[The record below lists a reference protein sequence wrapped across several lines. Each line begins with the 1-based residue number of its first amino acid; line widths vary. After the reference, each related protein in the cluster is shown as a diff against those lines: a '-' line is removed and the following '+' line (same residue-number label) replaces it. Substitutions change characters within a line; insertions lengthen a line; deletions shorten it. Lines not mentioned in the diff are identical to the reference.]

1 MKTLIIHPDDRS
13 TDFLKPIYS
22 GLSNTT
28 VLTENVSPYALKKAI
43 SEHDQIIMMGHG
55 SPYGLFNVSS
65 IGHSFFTIG
74 KEHVKLLR
82 DKKNIFIWCNADQF
96 VKQYNLPGLFTG
108 MFISEVAEASYCRV
122 IAEQTQVD
130 ESNDLFAELM
140 GKYLVK
146 CTTDYEAIYFAIEE
160 EYGRLATVN
169 AVAKYNWDR
178 WYINTSVTSGL
189 ASQSG
194 DVIFN

>member
-28 VLTENVSPYALKKAI
+28 VLTENISQPALKEAI
-43 SEHDQIIMMGHG
+43 AEHDQIIMMGHG

-96 VKQYNLPGLFTG
+96 VKQHNLPGLFTG
-108 MFISEVAEASYCRV
+108 MFISEVAEANYCRV

-140 GKYLVK
+140 GEQLVK
-146 CTTDYEAIYFAIEE
+146 NAGNYEAIYYAINES
-160 EYGRLATVN
+160 YGGLAAVN
-169 AVAKYNWDR
+169 AVAKYNWNR
-178 WYINTSVTSGL
+178 WYINSPSVTSDL
-189 ASQSG
+189 AL
-194 DVIFN
+194 

>member
-1 MKTLIIHPDDRS
+1 
-13 TDFLKPIYS
+13 
-22 GLSNTT
+22 
-28 VLTENVSPYALKKAI
+28 
-43 SEHDQIIMMGHG
+43 
-55 SPYGLFNVSS
+55 
-65 IGHSFFTIG
+65 
-74 KEHVKLLR
+74 
-82 DKKNIFIWCNADQF
+82 
-96 VKQYNLPGLFTG
+96 
-108 MFISEVAEASYCRV
+108 MFISEVAEANYCRV

-146 CTTDYEAIYFAIEE
+146 YTTDYEAIYFAIEE
-160 EYGRLATVN
+160 EYGRLAAVN

-189 ASQSG
+189 ALQSG

>member
-1 MKTLIIHPDDRS
+1 MKTLVIHPDDRS

-28 VLTENVSPYALKKAI
+28 VLTENISQPALKKAI

-55 SPYGLFNVSS
+55 SPSGLFNVSS
-65 IGHSFFTIG
+65 MGHNFFTIG
-74 KEHVKLLR
+74 KEHVELLR

-96 VKQYNLPGLFTG
+96 VRNNNLP
-108 MFISEVAEASYCRV
+108 ISEVAEANYCRV
-122 IAEQTQVD
+122 IAEQTHVD

-146 CTTDYEAIYFAIEE
+146 YTTDYEAIYFAIEE
-160 EYGRLATVN
+160 EYGRLAAVN

-178 WYINTSVTSGL
+178 WYINTSVTFCL
-189 ASQSG
+189 ALQSG

>member
-28 VLTENVSPYALKKAI
+28 VLTENISQPALKKAI

-55 SPYGLFNVSS
+55 SPSGLFNVSS
-65 IGHSFFTIG
+65 MGHSFFTIG

-96 VKQYNLPGLFTG
+96 VKQHNLPGLFTG
-108 MFISEVAEASYCRV
+108 MFISEVAEANYCRV

-146 CTTDYEAIYFAIEE
+146 YTTDYEAIYFAIEE
-160 EYGRLATVN
+160 EYGRLAAVN
-169 AVAKYNWDR
+169 VVAKYNWDR
-178 WYINTSVTSGL
+178 WYINTSVTSDL
-189 ASQSG
+189 AL
-194 DVIFN
+194 

>member
-1 MKTLIIHPDDRS
+1 MKTLVIHPDDRS

-22 GLSNTT
+22 NLPNTT

-43 SEHDQIIMMGHG
+43 VEHDQIIMMGHG
-55 SPYGLFNVSS
+55 SPYGLFNVSR
-65 IGHSFFTIG
+65 IGYSFFTIG
-74 KEHVKLLR
+74 REHVKLLR

-108 MFISEVAEASYCRV
+108 MFISEVAEANYCRV
-122 IAEQTQVD
+122 IAEQKQVD
-130 ESNDLFAELM
+130 ESNDLFAELL
-140 GKYLVK
+140 GEQLVK
-146 CTTDYEAIYFAIEE
+146 YTTDYEAIYFAIEE
-160 EYGRLATVN
+160 EYGRLAAVN

-189 ASQSG
+189 AL
-194 DVIFN
+194 

>member
-1 MKTLIIHPDDRS
+1 MKTLVIHPDDRS

-28 VLTENVSPYALKKAI
+28 VLTENISQPALKEAI
-43 SEHDQIIMMGHG
+43 AEHDQIIMMGHG
-55 SPYGLFNVSS
+55 SPSGLFNVSS
-65 IGHSFFTIG
+65 MGHNFFTIG
-74 KEHVKLLR
+74 KEHVELLR

-96 VKQYNLPGLFTG
+96 VKQHNLPGLFTG

-146 CTTDYEAIYFAIEE
+146 YTTDYEAI
-160 EYGRLATVN
+160 
-169 AVAKYNWDR
+169 
-178 WYINTSVTSGL
+178 
-189 ASQSG
+189 
-194 DVIFN
+194 